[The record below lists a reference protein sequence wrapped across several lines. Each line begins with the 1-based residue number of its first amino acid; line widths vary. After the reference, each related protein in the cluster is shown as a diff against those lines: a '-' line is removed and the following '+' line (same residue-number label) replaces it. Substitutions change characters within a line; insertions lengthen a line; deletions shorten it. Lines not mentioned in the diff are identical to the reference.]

1 MTEFLEL
8 MENSAMTLTL
18 PSDWY
23 LSNDIF
29 ALEKEHIFLNEWI
42 CVGREEEIPEPGD
55 HKVLGLYGESI

>member
-29 ALEKEHIFLNEWI
+29 ALEKE
-42 CVGREEEIPEPGD
+42 
-55 HKVLGLYGESI
+55 